1 MLVMPVCC
9 ARCACRARASLRR
22 CAVASLCRCIVVP
35 LHRCAVA
42 SLRRCVVASLR
53 RCVVASSGVC
63 LDPLSLDLLGNVM
76 EGLGEICMIE

>member
-1 MLVMPVCC
+1 VP
-9 ARCACRARASLRR
+9 LRR
-22 CAVASLCRCIVVP
+22 CAVASLCRCV
-35 LHRCAVA
+35 VA
-42 SLRRCVVASLR
+42 SLRRCVIASLR